1 MSALQRLA
9 APRLTFA
16 VFVLF
21 LLGLLFAHLAT
32 LSFSPIVIVCCV
44 LWALNLIATLST
56 NAKFRRQPAL
66 LVFHLALLAI
76 VVLVAVGR
84 LSYLKGQAEVL
95 EGQSFDGRLVN
106 LESGRFHPWSL
117 DQAAFVNH
125 GFQVRYAPGLK
136 RLETRNQVS
145 WLDESGVE
153 QTAEIGDDRPLVRKG
168 YRFYTTWNKGFS
180 LLFEWHPTGGA
191 SRLGTVNLPGYPGN
205 ALKQAQ
211 QWQLPGLPAPVWA
224 MLQFEGDLIPS
235 DREGQFR
242 LPDDYRIV
250 VRYGEQRWELD
261 PAGSPAID
269 LPGGQLRYVGLT
281 TWMGYL
287 VTWDATI
294 PWLLAAATI
303 AVLSL
308 SWHFLQKFSRLPW
321 NSE

>member
-1 MSALQRLA
+1 MSVLRRLA

-16 VFVLF
+16 IFVLF
-21 LLGLLFAHLAT
+21 LLGILFAHLAT
-32 LSFSPIVIVCCV
+32 WSFSPVVSTCCV

-56 NAKFRRQPAL
+56 NVKFRRQPAL

-76 VVLVAVGR
+76 VVLVAFGR
-84 LSYLKGQAEVL
+84 LTYLKGQAEVL

-117 DQAAFVNH
+117 DKAVFVNH

-136 RLETRNQVS
+136 RLETRNRVS
-145 WLDESGVE
+145 WIDGQGLE
-153 QTAEIGDDRPLVRKG
+153 QTLVIGDDLPLVFNG

-180 LLFEWHPTGGA
+180 LLFEWHPAGGSVRVGA
-191 SRLGTVNLPGYPGN
+191 VNLPGYPGN

-211 QWQLPGLPAPVWA
+211 QWKLPGLPEPVWA
-224 MLQFEGDLIPS
+224 MLQFDGDLIPV
-235 DREGQFR
+235 DRDGEFR

-250 VRYGEQRWELD
+250 VRYGTQRWELD
-261 PAGSPAID
+261 PAGSVAID

-308 SWHFLQKFSRLPW
+308 SGHFLQKFSRLPW
-321 NSE
+321 NPD